1 MSTRRADR
9 TCEDK
14 IKWWR
19 VNGNIL
25 FPRLLIL
32 ACDTL
37 MGMALSVPAEST
49 FSDIG
54 DIVRPE
60 RTRLSDEHI
69 PVLVL
74 LQSSNR
80 FRVVFSQYNL

>member
-1 MSTRRADR
+1 
-9 TCEDK
+9 
-14 IKWWR
+14 
-19 VNGNIL
+19 
-25 FPRLLIL
+25 
-32 ACDTL
+32 